1 MNQKHNKI
9 LILGKGYIGNYLFS
23 HLKSHLFEVEIRS
36 KNEMDYHDTSVLRK
50 FIFNNGITTIINC
63 SGFTGKPNVDQA
75 ELEKEECWKLN
86 TIVPLEINRLCDEMG
101 LYYIH
106 ISTGCLY
113 DGYDKEWSEED
124 IPNFGLFQNYS
135 SFYSKS
141 KHAYENLSKDL
152 KGIVMRIRMPF
163 GQDSSYRNY
172 IEKIRKY
179 DDLLNLVNS
188 KTYIPDLCDFVEFTV
203 NNLDENYWNKREIYN
218 VTNPEPMKTEEIC
231 ELLKSYEMN
240 NLNWKFVDRSKLK
253 AYANRSN
260 CVLDTAKIQGI
271 YPIRTEK
278 QAFIECCESI
288 LLDKVKSLFD
298 YV

>member
-1 MNQKHNKI
+1 MSQKHNKI
-9 LILGKGYIGNYLFS
+9 LILGKGYVGNYLYT
-23 HLKSHLFEVEIRS
+23 HLKSHSFEVEIRS
-36 KNEMDYHDTSVLRK
+36 KNEMDYHDTSTLKK
-50 FIFNNGITTIINC
+50 FIFNNEIKTIINC

-86 TIVPLEINRLCDEMG
+86 TTVPLEINRLCDSMG
-101 LYYIH
+101 LHYIH

-124 IPNFGLFQNYS
+124 TPNFGLFQNYS
-135 SFYSKS
+135 SFYSRS
-141 KHAYENLSKDL
+141 KHAYENLAKDL
-152 KGIVMRIRMPF
+152 KGVVLRIRMPF

-188 KTYIPDLCDFVEFTV
+188 KTYIPDLCNFVQHII
-203 NNLDENYWNKREIYN
+203 NNLDEKYWNGRETYN
-218 VTNPEPMKTEEIC
+218 VTNPKPMKTEEIC
-231 ELLKSYEMN
+231 ELLKSYGMH

-260 CVLDTAKIQGI
+260 CVLDTKKIQGI

-278 QAFIECCESI
+278 QAIIDCCESI
-288 LLDKVKSLFD
+288 IAEIKITD
-298 YV
+298 